1 MSQPFSFWAWGREP
15 GVSWQIDWE
24 RVGRVTFAALEGLRL
39 LGEAYQ
45 QGVSAQAASAIDPVA
60 ATALEAAR
68 VLGVSLDAS
77 SDEIR
82 AALRR
87 KLVASMIHPDQ
98 GGEVAHARKLIDAK
112 NLLVERAKGKQTR
125 SEEATS

>member
-15 GVSWQIDWE
+15 GVSRQIDWE
-24 RVGRVTFAALEGLRL
+24 RVGRFTVAALESLRL

-45 QGVSAQAASAIDPVA
+45 QVVSGQTANVLDPVA
-60 ATALEAAR
+60 ATALDAAR

-87 KLVASMIHPDQ
+87 KLAVSRIHPDH

-112 NLLVERAKGKQTR
+112 NLLVERARGKQTG
-125 SEEATS
+125 SEKAAS